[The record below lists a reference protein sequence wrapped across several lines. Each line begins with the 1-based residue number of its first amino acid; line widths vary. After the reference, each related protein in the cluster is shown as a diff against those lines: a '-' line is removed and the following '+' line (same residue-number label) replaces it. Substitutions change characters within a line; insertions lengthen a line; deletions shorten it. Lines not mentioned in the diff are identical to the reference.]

1 MDDLLSPVKIRRENA
16 VMDNADDIGV
26 GNREKA
32 IRSDG
37 RRA

>member
-1 MDDLLSPVKIRRENA
+1 
-16 VMDNADDIGV
+16 MDNADDIGV

-37 RRA
+37 RRAWSRV